1 MIPKMV
7 ATLIAVALM
16 LGYLA
21 PLLVKMKDLALGG
34 VILIGFVVMLADLWQ
49 TLRESDD

>member
-1 MIPKMV
+1 MTARIV
-7 ATLIAVALM
+7 ATLVAVALM

-21 PLLVKMKDLALGG
+21 PLLVKMKDLALGS
-34 VILIGFVVMLADLWQ
+34 VILVGFVVMLADLWQ